1 MLLKATKTLAQQAD
15 PIKLQRSQPGGI
27 AVALWLLQST
37 CPCIL
42 RYEQVH
48 LPLPFILAEQIIIMV
63 NREIKGTIA
72 KLKERNSIPLRI
84 VTADGSVHLFG
95 IFSEILQT

>member
-1 MLLKATKTLAQQAD
+1 
-15 PIKLQRSQPGGI
+15 
-27 AVALWLLQST
+27 
-37 CPCIL
+37 
-42 RYEQVH
+42 
-48 LPLPFILAEQIIIMV
+48 MV

-95 IFSEILQT
+95 IFSEILQTQVTLFTQVERPVCNHLVTISHEGKNDHSPTGCV